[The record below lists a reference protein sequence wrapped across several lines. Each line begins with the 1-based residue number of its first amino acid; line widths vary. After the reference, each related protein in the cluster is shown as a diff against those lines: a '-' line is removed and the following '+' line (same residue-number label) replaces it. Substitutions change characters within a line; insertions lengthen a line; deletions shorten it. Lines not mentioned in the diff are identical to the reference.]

1 MLQEDESSDE
11 VFMRQMLRII
21 SQMPWRLQLH
31 IVPIFRII
39 A

>member
-21 SQMPWRLQLH
+21 SSRFNRSNPFISTM
-31 IVPIFRII
+31 
-39 A
+39 

>member
-21 SQMPWRLQLH
+21 SR
-31 IVPIFRII
+31 IPI
-39 A
+39 